1 MQCLQ
6 GRRNNIDFISM
17 PYVIR
22 KKRNRNCYTV
32 KSKRRVHSKCTTLK
46 KARIQVNLLNRLE
59 RDHRV
64 ENGFL

>member
-1 MQCLQ
+1 
-6 GRRNNIDFISM
+6 M